1 MVDRQAIS
9 HVKAMRDLHARISSQ
24 RFFCIDNNPY
34 FRDFVCWFL
43 SDVGCEVAA
52 AAPGGEALSL
62 IRQKPSGYDLLV
74 VADWQPDM
82 DGVELLRT
90 LRSIHYAGRVAVT
103 APQLSPE
110 QRSTYES
117 LGASSI
123 LITPVG
129 YCELMRILEPVA
141 ATNSASRHE
150 TQHASYGQALPFS
163 ERGICGS
170 PGQ

>member
-1 MVDRQAIS
+1 M
-9 HVKAMRDLHARISSQ
+9 
-24 RFFCIDNNPY
+24 
-34 FRDFVCWFL
+34 CWFL

-52 AAPGGEALSL
+52 AATGGEALSL

-74 VADWQPDM
+74 VADWLPDM
-82 DGVELLRT
+82 DGVELLQT
-90 LRSIHYAGRVAVT
+90 LRSIHYAGRIAIT

-129 YCELMRILEPVA
+129 YCELMRILKPVE
-141 ATNSASRHE
+141 N
-150 TQHASYGQALPFS
+150 
-163 ERGICGS
+163 
-170 PGQ
+170 

>member
-9 HVKAMRDLHARISSQ
+9 HVKARRDLHRRISSQ
-24 RFFCIDNNPY
+24 RVFCIDSNPY

-52 AAPGGEALSL
+52 AATGGEALSL

-74 VADWQPDM
+74 VADWLPDM
-82 DGVELLRT
+82 DGVELLQT
-90 LRSIHYAGRVAVT
+90 LRSIHYAGRIAVT

-129 YCELMRILEPVA
+129 YCELMRILEPVI
-141 ATNSASRHE
+141 ATSCASWDQRDDSA
-150 TQHASYGQALPFS
+150 YGQALPSFA
-163 ERGICGS
+163 R
-170 PGQ
+170 